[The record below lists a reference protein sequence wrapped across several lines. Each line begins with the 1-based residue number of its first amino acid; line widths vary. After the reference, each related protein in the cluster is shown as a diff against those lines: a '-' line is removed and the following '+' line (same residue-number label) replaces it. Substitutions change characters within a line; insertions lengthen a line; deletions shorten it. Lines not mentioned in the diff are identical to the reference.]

1 MAKFKNMLFVL
12 LIATM
17 FVGST
22 MMVGC
27 GGGVD
32 EEQMAALNNLK
43 AEVESLQGQVK
54 AKEDEKASLQ
64 KQIAD
69 QEELAIGRLA
79 DDVGLGYQLNGP
91 HRLFHFANGGMPDAP
106 GPPGLTSRT
115 PWYWESGTVYIA
127 SGAAGSSLRF
137 WPPPT

>member
-12 LIATM
+12 LIAG
-17 FVGST
+17 FFAGST

-64 KQIAD
+64 KQISDKDAK
-69 QEELAIGRLA
+69 LKKCN
-79 DDVGLGYQLNGP
+79 DDMAKTKSCL
-91 HRLFHFANGGMPDAP
+91 D
-106 GPPGLTSRT
+106 S
-115 PWYWESGTVYIA
+115 WK
-127 SGAAGSSLRF
+127 GSK
-137 WPPPT
+137 

>member
-12 LIATM
+12 LIAAV
-17 FVGST
+17 FAGST

-64 KQIAD
+64 KQISDKDAK
-69 QEELAIGRLA
+69 LKKCN
-79 DDVGLGYQLNGP
+79 DDMAKTKSCL
-91 HRLFHFANGGMPDAP
+91 D
-106 GPPGLTSRT
+106 S
-115 PWYWESGTVYIA
+115 WK
-127 SGAAGSSLRF
+127 GSK
-137 WPPPT
+137 

>member
-12 LIATM
+12 LIAAM
-17 FVGST
+17 FAGST

-64 KQIAD
+64 KQISDKDAK
-69 QEELAIGRLA
+69 LKKCN
-79 DDVGLGYQLNGP
+79 DDMAKTKSCL
-91 HRLFHFANGGMPDAP
+91 D
-106 GPPGLTSRT
+106 S
-115 PWYWESGTVYIA
+115 WK
-127 SGAAGSSLRF
+127 GSK
-137 WPPPT
+137 

>member
-64 KQIAD
+64 KQISDKDAK
-69 QEELAIGRLA
+69 LKKCN
-79 DDVGLGYQLNGP
+79 DDMAKTKSCL
-91 HRLFHFANGGMPDAP
+91 D
-106 GPPGLTSRT
+106 S
-115 PWYWESGTVYIA
+115 WK
-127 SGAAGSSLRF
+127 GSK
-137 WPPPT
+137 

>member
-12 LIATM
+12 LIAAV
-17 FVGST
+17 FGGST
-22 MMVGC
+22 MLVGC

-64 KQIAD
+64 KQISDKDAK
-69 QEELAIGRLA
+69 LKKCN
-79 DDVGLGYQLNGP
+79 DDMAKTKSCLDN
-91 HRLFHFANGGMPDAP
+91 FKGGK
-106 GPPGLTSRT
+106 
-115 PWYWESGTVYIA
+115 
-127 SGAAGSSLRF
+127 
-137 WPPPT
+137 

>member
-12 LIATM
+12 IIAAV
-17 FVGST
+17 FAGST

-43 AEVESLQGQVK
+43 AEVESLQSQVK

-64 KQIAD
+64 KQISDKDAK
-69 QEELAIGRLA
+69 LKKCN
-79 DDVGLGYQLNGP
+79 DDMAKTKSCLDSWK
-91 HRLFHFANGGMPDAP
+91 GGK
-106 GPPGLTSRT
+106 
-115 PWYWESGTVYIA
+115 
-127 SGAAGSSLRF
+127 
-137 WPPPT
+137 